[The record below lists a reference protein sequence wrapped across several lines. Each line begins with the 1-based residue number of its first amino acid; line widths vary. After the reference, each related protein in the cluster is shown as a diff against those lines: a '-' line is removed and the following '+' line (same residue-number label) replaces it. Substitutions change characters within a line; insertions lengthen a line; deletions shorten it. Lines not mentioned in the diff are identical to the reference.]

1 MLLRVSEWAVTGE
14 VIEVC
19 IWIQKQNLLLVARL
33 ALVSVIGESI
43 APQARKSDC
52 LMFETDL
59 MLKPR
64 NWSITVVCFYFSRE
78 KAIIPTGSPKITR
91 LEGGRKKKEKG
102 RLKWRGKLL
111 LCGHSSLARRSRDAA
126 FYQEYVGMQ
135 WSVVTAK
142 ETAKEEQTHHCYTTP
157 SEMINEICGRQ
168 RGVSLAL
175 LWRCKHLVVCCFIK
189 FLKYLLNVGL
199 FLVIHY
205 NVISPHFYGDSWSHI
220 NSFSLAGSSM
230 GKV

>member
-1 MLLRVSEWAVTGE
+1 
-14 VIEVC
+14 
-19 IWIQKQNLLLVARL
+19 
-33 ALVSVIGESI
+33 
-43 APQARKSDC
+43 
-52 LMFETDL
+52 MFETDL

-111 LCGHSSLARRSRDAA
+111 LCGHSSLARRSREAA

-142 ETAKEEQTHHCYTTP
+142 EQWRHRCYTTP
-157 SEMINEICGRQ
+157 FEIINEICGRE
-168 RGVSLAL
+168 RGVSPVL

-189 FLKYLLNVGL
+189 LHKYLLNIRL
-199 FLVIHY
+199 FLVIHC
-205 NVISPHFYGDSWSHI
+205 NLSLPISVVAPGLI
-220 NSFSLAGSSM
+220 
-230 GKV
+230 